1 MNMIVHVLYNVITFP
16 ILRRINLRYINIS
29 SSLSR
34 KYQVAENATTVL
46 FPALLMWIASKWLI
60 LIFVCIVLAFHYED
74 DYDFVSV
81 FTVVLPV
88 MLLKAECFRMLLR
101 DWLRL
106 IECCNESIS
115 IVLTIIFMF
124 VTVFIVLVPLELL
137 RADCFR
143 WAFTCEQN
151 NPFTRELP
159 GPNSIPA
166 TSAATMGLLLAA
178 AAAAVIYL
186 VYYIFDFY
194 RWVAKYPRGPTPL
207 PFVGNLLSFDSKSLH
222 LHFNSLSRE
231 FGLVFTVFIPVPMV
245 VITGHEA
252 IKEAFV
258 IKGDSFAHRPNYPFD
273 DQMAFCENGGVISSN
288 GDSWR
293 ENRRQAISI
302 LRDFGMGKG
311 LMEEKVK
318 LSILEYLRYLDQ
330 IKDKGAVDMRWPV
343 QLMVANIINETLFG
357 YRYEYDKCKPL
368 IDYVEA
374 FNKFI
379 SDLSQSFLRFFSFK
393 FPWIKYIPVLRY
405 HAVIKHRETKQR
417 LMKYITA
424 NVRESM
430 GKYKADEEPDCFVH
444 AYAQKIG
451 SNPYLTKEQLL
462 ATCDDFFLAA
472 LVHEI
477 QRRANILSINVLR
490 ETQEETEVMGYRIPA
505 RTLINGDLYRVHA
518 NDPLFDNPSEF
529 RPERYLNEDGKT
541 INKDAVDRTIPFSLG
556 KRQCA
561 GEGLARV
568 ELLLGLSSTVQKYRI
583 LPTKEGP
590 VDLTPYNNIVILPK
604 QQPLRLEKL

>member
-1 MNMIVHVLYNVITFP
+1 
-16 ILRRINLRYINIS
+16 
-29 SSLSR
+29 
-34 KYQVAENATTVL
+34 
-46 FPALLMWIASKWLI
+46 
-60 LIFVCIVLAFHYED
+60 
-74 DYDFVSV
+74 
-81 FTVVLPV
+81 
-88 MLLKAECFRMLLR
+88 
-101 DWLRL
+101 
-106 IECCNESIS
+106 
-115 IVLTIIFMF
+115 
-124 VTVFIVLVPLELL
+124 
-137 RADCFR
+137 
-143 WAFTCEQN
+143 
-151 NPFTRELP
+151 
-159 GPNSIPA
+159 
-166 TSAATMGLLLAA
+166 MGLLVAA

-186 VYYIFDFY
+186 VYYIIDFY
-194 RWVAKYPRGPTPL
+194 RWVAKYPKGPTPL

-231 FGLVFTVFIPVPMV
+231 FGPVFTVFIPVPMV
-245 VITGHEA
+245 VITGHKA

-258 IKGDSFAHRPNYPFD
+258 IKGDDFSHRPNYPFD

-288 GDSWR
+288 GNSWR

-330 IKDKGAVDMRWPV
+330 IKDKGAVKLSILEYLRYLDQIKDKGAVKLSILEYLRYLDQIKDKRAVDMRWPV

-357 YRYEYDKCKPL
+357 YRYEYDKCQPL
-368 IDYVEA
+368 IEYVEA

-393 FPWIKYIPVLRY
+393 FPCIKYIPILRY

-451 SNPYLTKEQLL
+451 SNQYLTKEQLL
-462 ATCDDFFLAA
+462 ATCDDFFLAGQESTTTTIRWGMLLLA
-472 LVHEI
+472 ANQDKQDRMREEILSVCGSELPSMSDKPKLPYTTAVVHEI

-490 ETQEETEVMGYRIPA
+490 ETQEETEVMGYKIPA
-505 RTLINGDLYRVHA
+505 RTFINGDLYSVHA
-518 NDPLFDNPSEF
+518 NDPLFDNPTEF

-568 ELLLGLSSTVQKYRI
+568 ELLLGLAATIQKYRI

-604 QQPLRLEKL
+604 QQPLRLETL